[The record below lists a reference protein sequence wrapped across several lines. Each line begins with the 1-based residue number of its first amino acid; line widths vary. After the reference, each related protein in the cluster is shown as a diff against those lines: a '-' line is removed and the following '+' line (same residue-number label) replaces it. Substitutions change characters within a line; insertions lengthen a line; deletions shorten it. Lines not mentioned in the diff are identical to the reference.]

1 MTAAGSTG
9 ARRWRRPN
17 GPIRPLFVLAL
28 GGLFAPLALAAEP
41 ITWPR
46 DLYNP
51 VPKADDVL
59 LPLPCGG
66 AMAFRWVPTADTV
79 PADVP
84 PELAPLFRLV
94 GPFEHA
100 GGRALLLGKYE
111 VSRRQYATRAALTG
125 GPCAPGGDDARVAQG
140 AIGWY
145 DALGFAAHWTR
156 WLATQ
161 ADRLPDCGR
170 AATLCV
176 PRPALVRLPTEAEW
190 EYSARGGRAVSGA
203 EFTAP
208 RYPMDGGLKRHAW
221 YADNSDR
228 QVKPLGQRAANP
240 LGVHDLYGNVEE
252 LTIELYR
259 SPWYLGQR
267 GAAVIRGGSIH
278 TNPDQLDAAA
288 RNETPLYGPGGA
300 NRAPDNGLRLL
311 VDLAAPAGGEPAAA
325 VALPAPSAQA
335 AATPT
340 ATGQLQVD
348 VDTPA
353 EVRIDGRVIGQ
364 AAPGVPVRARDLA
377 VGDHRVE
384 VRADGYQTVSALHP
398 VTAGRWTQVVVE
410 MPQAAS
416 VAGLTAALTG
426 AWETLTG
433 LARRMPTLLVW
444 ALGLAAGVFVMLRVR
459 AARRGARPLPAMIDP
474 PGPVATSGGH
484 VPTASAIRTPTLL
497 VPRLA
502 FEPQLIALPGGTFLM
517 GSPANEPERSDVEGP
532 QHPVRIAQFAIGKCA
547 VTFAQYDAFCAATG
561 RQPPGDHGWGRG
573 KRPVI
578 NVSWKDAVAYAV
590 WLSKETGEH
599 YRLPTEAEWEYAA
612 RAGTTTPFWTG
623 RCITSDQA
631 NYNGN
636 HVYAGCGAKTGV
648 YRKQTVPVGNLPA
661 NPWGLHEV
669 HGNVWEWVQDRYHAS
684 YQGEPTDGRAWEAG
698 GSSARVVRGGSW

>member
-1 MTAAGSTG
+1 VA
-9 ARRWRRPN
+9 
-17 GPIRPLFVLAL
+17 
-28 GGLFAPLALAAEP
+28 
-41 ITWPR
+41 
-46 DLYNP
+46 
-51 VPKADDVL
+51 
-59 LPLPCGG
+59 
-66 AMAFRWVPTADTV
+66 
-79 PADVP
+79 

-125 GPCAPGGDDARVAQG
+125 GPCAPAGDDARVAQG

-190 EYSARGGRAVSGA
+190 EYSARGGRAVSAA

-278 TNPDQLDAAA
+278 TGVDQLDAAA

-311 VDLAAPAGGEPAAA
+311 VDLAAPAGGEPAVA

-348 VDTPA
+348 VDIPA
-353 EVRIDGRVIGQ
+353 EVRIDGQVIGQ
-364 AAPGVPVRARDLA
+364 AAPGAPVRARDLA

-398 VTAGRWTQVVVE
+398 VTAGRWTQAVVE

-416 VAGLTAALTG
+416 MAGLTAAGTG
-426 AWETLTG
+426 VWETLTG
-433 LARRMPTLLVW
+433 LAGRMPTLLVW
-444 ALGLAAGVFVMLRVR
+444 ALTLAAGGFVMVRVR
-459 AARRGARPLPAMIDP
+459 VARRGGRRPAPTA
-474 PGPVATSGGH
+474 PGSRPVAER
-484 VPTASAIRTPTLL
+484 PTLMASAIRTPTLL

-502 FEPQLIALPGGTFLM
+502 FEPRLIALPGGTFLM

-573 KRPVI
+573 ERPVI
-578 NVSWKDAVAYAV
+578 NVSWKDAVAYAA

-623 RCITSDQA
+623 RCITTDQA
-631 NYNGN
+631 NYDGN
-636 HVYAGCGAKTGV
+636 SEYNGCGAQTGV
-648 YRKQTVPVGNLPA
+648 SRQQTVATGSLPA

-669 HGNVWEWVQDRYHAS
+669 HGNVWEWVQDPYHDS
-684 YQGEPTDGRAWEAG
+684 YAGGPADGRAWDAG
-698 GSSARVVRGGSW
+698 GGSARVVRGGSWNNQPRRSRAAYRYRFEPEYRGDYLGFRLARTVSS